1 MCCYIQLCVI
11 VKKKLIMQLFKPSDT
26 TLFTFIFFS
35 LRTSNKTMI
44 YIIVKNIDI
53 YDNSDLQCL
62 TLQAGMSPH
71 IHFFYFNGY
80 KTPIIPLRTVEEIV
94 LPVMMDFKGF
104 KSLNKRNREF

>member
-1 MCCYIQLCVI
+1 MLLYTIMCDSEKEADYAAFQNHI
-11 VKKKLIMQLFKPSDT
+11 
-26 TLFTFIFFS
+26 
-35 LRTSNKTMI
+35 I